1 VPSHL
6 IDSSGTVEPNIDP
19 KGIEDRVREQTFFWL
34 DLERPNE
41 ADFEML
47 TRVFGLHPL
56 ALEDSRK
63 FNQRPKIEDYKD
75 YTFLVVFG
83 AVDDPAT
90 RAGLSPI
97 EVHCFFSAHWLI
109 TVHKGERELFAD
121 LRDRDA
127 HRLRRFEQGL
137 GILYLVLDSL
147 VDSFFPQLSELDEAI
162 DQLEDDIL
170 ENAGPEQL
178 QQAIAMKR
186 QLVQLRKLVHP
197 QRDMFA
203 SLLSGRYELPGMDA
217 EHEHYFR
224 DIYDHLI
231 RLSEQIDDYRDLAS
245 GTADLYQSTIG
256 NKMNLTMKQLGWVAT
271 FFLPLSFLTGFFGQ
285 NFAYLV
291 LHLLTPSWVFW
302 AFGLGLELLA
312 IALVAAWY
320 FNRER
325 GNLLM
330 RRPKIQPWRLPQT
343 TRTSNVADS

>member
-197 QRDMFA
+197 QQDMFA

-224 DIYDHLI
+224 DIYDHI
-231 RLSEQIDDYRDLAS
+231 VRIHDISESLRDLIA
-245 GTADLYQSTIG
+245 GTLETYLSVLSNRTNDIMKTLTIVTV
-256 NKMNLTMKQLGWVAT
+256 MFM
-271 FFLPLSFLTGFFGQ
+271 PMSFLVGFFGM
-285 NFAYLV
+285 NFFGESLAFQSPLPKQFLFVVSLLV
-291 LHLLTPSWVFW
+291 MCVSPSVMWV
-302 AFGLGLELLA
+302 
-312 IALVAAWY
+312 Y
-320 FNRER
+320 
-325 GNLLM
+325 M
-330 RRPKIQPWRLPQT
+330 RRKKWF
-343 TRTSNVADS
+343 